1 MNDYTYQKLLEE
13 LQALTPEQLEQTVTV
28 RDIQH
33 DEMFAA
39 YYSKVSGPEE
49 DRLDVGHFY
58 INFWS

>member
-39 YYSKVSGPEE
+39 NYSSVSGANE